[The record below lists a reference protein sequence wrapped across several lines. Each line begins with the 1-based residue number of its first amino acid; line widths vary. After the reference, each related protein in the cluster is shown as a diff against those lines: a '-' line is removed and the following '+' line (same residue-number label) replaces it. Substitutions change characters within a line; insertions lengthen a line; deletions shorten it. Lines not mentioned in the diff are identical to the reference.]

1 MVVLYLYSP
10 SPSGFQPLNWYTT
23 GATVTTR
30 YESWGLLEDM
40 RQETLIDTTHMFSPT
55 SPVAR
60 LPRPS
65 PKLKAI
71 DIVRES
77 STNLI
82 FGIPIPSS
90 NVNATNYMNHPQ
102 SFRYPDLR
110 NLTINSTFY
119 YPIQIFQS
127 PVQLNIIVYIAG
139 NSGVLE
145 GAINNEQFVQI
156 ETPKTENSTI
166 FTAAPV
172 MQFLVDQI
180 ILPSVVTFRLKT
192 IQTGYSIRSFDIT
205 SNVIP

>member
-1 MVVLYLYSP
+1 VKNENRFWTIKSTSFYSEFNAD
-10 SPSGFQPLNWYTT
+10 SEYVIRFKKYFGQKSGLTANCP
-23 GATVTTR
+23 
-30 YESWGLLEDM
+30 
-40 RQETLIDTTHMFSPT
+40 
-55 SPVAR
+55 
-60 LPRPS
+60 
-65 PKLKAI
+65 
-71 DIVRES
+71 
-77 STNLI
+77 
-82 FGIPIPSS
+82 
-90 NVNATNYMNHPQ
+90 
-102 SFRYPDLR
+102 
-110 NLTINSTFY
+110 LTINSTFY

-156 ETPKTENSTI
+156 QTPKTENSTI

-172 MQFLVDQI
+172 MQFFVDQT